1 MVNLT
6 KKFIKKYIYV
16 VLYFAKECFPPSQ
29 MTNVGLLAAKL
40 CMASVLLWLE
50 IPQMHTPHSVSS
62 LWEKT
67 WSLLTWTFLTSILL
81 SHIKLFSSSSYFIS
95 IGLLAAAS
103 SWKKEK
109 KLSSM
114 MDLIFWPLSI
124 SYNLRASVSF
134 QCQKFVFHKMF
145 QGEMLHQN
153 LLLIIGVFYN
163 IGIRKAKDAFFPP
176 LCFHF

>member
-1 MVNLT
+1 
-6 KKFIKKYIYV
+6 
-16 VLYFAKECFPPSQ
+16 
-29 MTNVGLLAAKL
+29 MTNVELLAAKL
-40 CMASVLLWLE
+40 CLASVLLWLE
-50 IPQMHTPHSVSS
+50 IPQMHTPHSVSLHS
-62 LWEKT
+62 GKKLENLKP
-67 WSLLTWTFLTSILL
+67 SDLNFSHVNLVVSHKTFLLL
-81 SHIKLFSSSSYFIS
+81 LLFHFNW
-95 IGLLAAAS
+95 LACCVVVEEG
-103 SWKKEK
+103 KK

-176 LCFHF
+176 LWFHF